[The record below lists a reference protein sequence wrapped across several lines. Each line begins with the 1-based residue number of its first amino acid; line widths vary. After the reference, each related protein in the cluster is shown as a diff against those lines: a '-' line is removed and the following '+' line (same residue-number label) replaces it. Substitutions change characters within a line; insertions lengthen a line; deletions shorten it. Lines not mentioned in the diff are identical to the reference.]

1 MASWLYNTGRE
12 DEAGNLH
19 PEMVTA
25 GVQKSLEAAARSLR
39 EMFDVK
45 EWRGQEWQ
53 AVGLKETQRAAL
65 AGIAAHYA
73 DGIESLLKVWQ
84 ESLLQHEDAPGM
96 ADFEENF
103 GDS

>member
-1 MASWLYNTGRE
+1 MASWPFEAGWE
-12 DEAGNLH
+12 DGAGNLH
-19 PEMVTA
+19 PAMVTTE
-25 GVQKSLEAAARSLR
+25 VQKSLEAAARNLR

-53 AVGLKETQRAAL
+53 AVGLKKTQRAAL

-96 ADFEENF
+96 ADFEEIPW
-103 GDS
+103 